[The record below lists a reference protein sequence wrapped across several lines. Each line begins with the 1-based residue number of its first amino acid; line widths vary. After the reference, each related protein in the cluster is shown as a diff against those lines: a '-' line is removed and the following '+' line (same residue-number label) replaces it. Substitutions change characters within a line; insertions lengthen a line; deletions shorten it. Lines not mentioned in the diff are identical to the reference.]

1 MLSNRIW
8 YSSIRL
14 IWGTLLL
21 SLLTFAWV
29 QRDVHD
35 MPVAA
40 TMLAAGLSMPAGPVV
55 LAVVGIVNERIDQ
68 VFGMPYSPFFDFVIY
83 WIFSSATVYIQWFL
97 LLPKL
102 IALVR
107 GRHRERLGKH

>member
-1 MLSNRIW
+1 MLA
-8 YSSIRL
+8 
-14 IWGTLLL
+14 
-21 SLLTFAWV
+21 FAWV

-40 TMLAAGLSMPAGPVV
+40 TLLASGLSMPLGPVV
-55 LAVVGIVNERIDQ
+55 LAFVGMVDERIYQVVGV
-68 VFGMPYSPFFDFVIY
+68 PYNPFFDFVIY

-102 IALVR
+102 IAVLR
-107 GRHRERLGKH
+107 IWRRERLDKQ